1 MLAVTNLFIDSN
13 GRSGTFDKT
22 TAENI
27 TNDLILCETLA
38 KQNTNFVSN
47 ISYWALSPT
56 MDTKFE
62 SIYRKCL
69 HQERTFN
76 FKLGDNMR
84 RRTNN
89 TPEEINQ
96 SILALVNEWN
106 ISDEHNEVV
115 ATHVIGL
122 QLKKIRLVRRLTQTK
137 IARSV
142 GCTFQQIQKV

>member
-1 MLAVTNLFIDSN
+1 
-13 GRSGTFDKT
+13 
-22 TAENI
+22 
-27 TNDLILCETLA
+27 
-38 KQNTNFVSN
+38 
-47 ISYWALSPT
+47 
-56 MDTKFE
+56 
-62 SIYRKCL
+62 
-69 HQERTFN
+69 
-76 FKLGDNMR
+76 MR

-115 ATHVIGL
+115 ATHIIGL

-142 GCTFQQIQKV
+142 GCTFQQIQKYEKGQNAINKIKMMKLCEFLDVEENYFTKPLTDSYLTFLKKKENNVYPFKKVILPMEKRGD